1 MNIEKMFN
9 KLCAPAKF
17 YLVITTVIFVGVV
30 LQNLINGKMDEFCIG
45 TAKCSTPHMVLVF
58 VLKVV
63 YTLFWNT
70 QTRILLCFPHPHY
83 GRSILHKHVQI
94 RP

>member
-30 LQNLINGKMDEFCIG
+30 LQNLINGKMD
-45 TAKCSTPHMVLVF
+45 
-58 VLKVV
+58 
-63 YTLFWNT
+63 
-70 QTRILLCFPHPHY
+70 
-83 GRSILHKHVQI
+83 
-94 RP
+94 